1 MSIDFFGRPSGDS
14 GGGSQ
19 TGTTLRPQPPLAKRL
34 NRNALTVAAVIMGMT
49 VLTAIVVLNPGS
61 NENGTISPVQASPD
75 EPPPVPPR
83 PAFLDEPARVS
94 VDNGSPLVGTE
105 APARAAAS
113 GVGSGMAT
121 AQMASSAADPHTPFS
136 TAVDDEQSK
145 SAAPQ
150 ESARDRAYQAALSS
164 SVLAGPGRA
173 ESSGSDVSASPTPR
187 TDEEQLVAL
196 GDSIMRA
203 ALRQTVPGE
212 GGFGRALAQDA
223 DARATGS
230 PASVPA
236 PFSTQA
242 VDAASSTTIA
252 QIEPAG
258 SPYTLRAGTVI
269 PGLLIT
275 GISSEL
281 PGEIVGQVSR
291 NVYDSRTQRIPLI
304 PKGSRLIG
312 TYDNQVV
319 AGQGRLLV
327 AWTRLILPDGRSVRL
342 PGLALTDP
350 AGQSGAKDK
359 VDNHW
364 RRVFGN
370 ALLLSAIGAG
380 VQLSQPPQTSVLST
394 PSAGQVAAGAIGQ
407 ELSSVALEI
416 LRRGMDVAPTI
427 TIRAGQPFN
436 VFLSGDL
443 VLDAPYNPGG

>member
-1 MSIDFFGRPSGDS
+1 MSADFFGRSSGNS
-14 GGGSQ
+14 GGPSQ
-19 TGTTLRPQPPLAKRL
+19 VGATLRPQPPLAKRL

-49 VLTAIVVLNPGS
+49 VLTAIVVLNPGAD
-61 NENGTISPVQASPD
+61 EKRLGPGPASLD

-83 PAFLDEPARVS
+83 PAFLDEPAKVPLES
-94 VDNGSPLVGTE
+94 SPPVT
-105 APARAAAS
+105 APEELTPASPRAA
-113 GVGSGMAT
+113 GSA
-121 AQMASSAADPHTPFS
+121 SAATPK
-136 TAVDDEQSK
+136 TTDVDDPYASFTSPVGEQSG
-145 SAAPQ
+145 AGLPE
-150 ESARDRAYQAALSS
+150 ESTRDRAYQAALTS
-164 SVLAGPGRA
+164 SVVVGAARA
-173 ESSGSDVSASPTPR
+173 QTSGSGVSDASTLA
-187 TDEEQLVAL
+187 TEEEQLVAL

-203 ALRQTVPGE
+203 ALRQTSPG
-212 GGFGRALAQDA
+212 GGQTGAAAPPNSDA
-223 DARATGS
+223 
-230 PASVPA
+230 VPA
-236 PFSTQA
+236 GRLGGTSGSFSTRA
-242 VDAASSTTIA
+242 VDAAGSATIA

-275 GISSEL
+275 GINSDL

-312 TYDNQVV
+312 TYDNQVA

-327 AWTRLILPDGRSVRL
+327 AWTRLILPDGRSMRL

-350 AGQSGAKDK
+350 TGQTGAKDK

-364 RRVFGN
+364 RRIFGN
-370 ALLLSAIGAG
+370 ALLLSAISAG
-380 VQLSQPPQTSVLST
+380 VQRSQPPQTSVLST
-394 PSAGQVAAGAIGQ
+394 PSAGQVAAGAVGQ
-407 ELSSVALEI
+407 ELSNVALEI

-427 TIRAGQPFN
+427 TIRAGQAFN